1 VDALMNGDLDLS
13 LVPGYELLRPLCTG
27 WTALLEVAKRA
38 KSEWQEIADEC
49 LMFYSKSS
57 AAMWKPEYARKFWRG
72 IKPPRFQISINRIFE
87 AVAIFAP
94 NLMFDVPHRTV
105 EPKRALEL
113 PPDFMQFVQQ
123 DQQLMQMMQVIGPQQ
138 QQSEITDQLVARLL
152 QTWLNYTPREQPKG
166 GLIGQSELAIV
177 DALIKGRGIMA
188 TRPYRM
194 PQSDQ
199 VLTGSF
205 RIAPEDLLIDP
216 DFRSLDD
223 AKWIALKHIDTHW
236 SLERRFKLPANSLK
250 GRASLESSWHYG
262 TTGSEYRTGGESNDL
277 VCWFEIWSKTGC
289 GARLSGMHMP
299 IKEHLEKVVGDY
311 AYLAIA
317 PAVPFP
323 LNLYSQDLRTGGAG
337 ATGLSNDEVK
347 TKLSW
352 PVPTYGDDRWPLE
365 VLDFYPDTESSWP
378 VAPMAPGLGELKF
391 LNFLIPWAC
400 NRAYSTS
407 RDFLAVAG
415 AHADHY
421 TKYLEE
427 GNDLSVIPTPIG
439 VADVRAVM
447 QVLQFPAMN
456 MDVWK
461 LIEMVGNLFDRRVGL
476 TESAYGMNEGG
487 TQSRSAEDVIQ
498 KQRAV
503 GIRPDHMRRKVVQWQ
518 SALSCL
524 EAFCAR
530 WFVQGKDV
538 LPLMGPLGQ
547 FLWERF
553 VMSTDVQ
560 LVTREMA
567 YTVSTAS
574 IRRPDRDRDV
584 ANLTQLIGLVG
595 PVLQAHMQQTGDVTG
610 YNALVSQWGE
620 YHDMRVDQFALPP
633 PPPPQPPQPTPQD
646 QVNLAVAQLELQ
658 GKQIDVQGKMA
669 AEQAKAQA
677 SQVKSQSAIEAA
689 RLKLMLSQAAGT
701 QQLQQS
707 AQSGQLAVA
716 QKAMAGQ
723 QDLRHNLLSNELDL
737 VHQLEMARIKQA
749 QARQPKAN
757 GKA

>member
-1 VDALMNGDLDLS
+1 MPNEDFDLS
-13 LVPGYELLRPLCTG
+13 LAPGYEFLRPLTTG
-27 WTALLEVAKRA
+27 WTTLIEAAKRTKA
-38 KSEWQEIADEC
+38 EWDEIAQEC

-113 PPDFMQFVQQ
+113 PPDFMQFLQQ
-123 DQQLMQMMQVIGPQQ
+123 DPQMMQFMQMIAPQQ
-138 QQSEITDQLVARLL
+138 QQSEISDRLVAYLMQL
-152 QTWLNYTPREQPKG
+152 WLNYTPREQPKG

-177 DALIKGRGIMA
+177 DALIKGRGVMA

-194 PQSDQ
+194 PQSDH

-205 RIAPEDLLIDP
+205 REAPENLLIDP
-216 DFRSLDD
+216 DFHTLDD
-223 AKWIALKHIDTHW
+223 AKWIALKRVDTHW
-236 SLERRFKLPANSLK
+236 TLERRFKLPPNSLK

-262 TTGSEYRTGGESNDL
+262 TSGSEYRQSGESNDL
-277 VCWFEIWSKTGC
+277 VVWFEIWSKTGC
-289 GARLSGMHMP
+289 GARLTGMHTP
-299 IKEHLEKVVGDY
+299 LKQHLEEVVGDY

-323 LNLYSQDLRTGGAG
+323 LNCWSEDLRRGGASG
-337 ATGLSNDEVK
+337 KGLTDDEVK
-347 TKLSW
+347 EKFRW
-352 PVPTYGDDRWPLE
+352 PIPTWADDRWPIE
-365 VLDFYPDTESSWP
+365 TLDFYPDTECSWP

-407 RDFLAVAG
+407 RDFIAIAG
-415 AHADHY
+415 AHVDHY

-427 GNDLSVIPTPIG
+427 GNDLTVIPTPVG
-439 VADVRAVM
+439 VADVRAVL

-518 SALSCL
+518 SAMSCL

-538 LPLMGPLGQ
+538 MPLMGPLGSA
-547 FLWERF
+547 LWERY

-584 ANLTQLIGLVG
+584 ANLTQLIGMVMPAIQG
-595 PVLQAHMQQTGDVTG
+595 HIQQTGDVTG
-610 YNALVSQWGE
+610 YNKLLTKWGE
-620 YHDMRVDQFALPP
+620 FHDMRVDEFTLPP

-646 QVNLAVAQLELQ
+646 EVNLAIAQLELQ
-658 GKQIDVQGKMA
+658 GKQIDVQGKIA
-669 AEQAKAQA
+669 AEQAKAQS
-677 SQVKSQSAIEAA
+677 SQVKSQAELEAA

-707 AQSGQLAVA
+707 AESGRLAVT
-716 QKAMAGQ
+716 QKAVEGQ

-737 VHQLEMARIKQA
+737 VHQLEMSRIKQA